1 LCSVAGVA
9 YFGTPTAEEPHR
21 RMGMDGRVHNDRW
34 QAKEEEGWVRGE
46 RGNGRRVLCARML
59 AGAAGVIILLGSL
72 FVAPAQA
79 QLLDVLKTYAGDLW
93 SRPRLTGDWFG
104 VRDELA
110 TRGIW
115 LDVDWVQALQG
126 VGSGGRDTGVEYGG
140 HVDYRLHVDFQKL
153 GLWPGGF
160 LTLLAESQYGHSVNQ
175 KASALVLVNTALCP
189 LLGEIL
195 ADRVPIFGQLL
206 SQVAQA
212 DIRTNSGSWSLYYN
226 CDQYLWTR
234 QEDPTQ
240 GVGGF
245 FRFGVSDGQANPIKY
260 HYNMDLGAR
269 AWSPGVPATRSA
281 SAGRMS
287 S

>member
-1 LCSVAGVA
+1 
-9 YFGTPTAEEPHR
+9 
-21 RMGMDGRVHNDRW
+21 MDGRVHNDRW

-79 QLLDVLKTYAGDLW
+79 QLLDVPKTYAGDLW

-175 KASALVLVNTALCP
+175 KASALVPVNTAAVFPRLDESSSTLSSVVFMQFLTPCV
-189 LLGEIL
+189 GVYL
-195 ADRVPIFGQLL
+195 AKL
-206 SQVAQA
+206 
-212 DIRTNSGSWSLYYN
+212 
-226 CDQYLWTR
+226 
-234 QEDPTQ
+234 DPTQ
-240 GVGGF
+240 GDANEYAHDYRTQFLNLGLQYNLTACGPCPIPHWAPGSSSSPSRGHSSPRGF
-245 FRFGVSDGQANPIKY
+245 WIRT
-260 HYNMDLGAR
+260 AR
-269 AWSPGVPATRSA
+269 SPRAA
-281 SAGRMS
+281 SSTSLRTA
-287 S
+287 